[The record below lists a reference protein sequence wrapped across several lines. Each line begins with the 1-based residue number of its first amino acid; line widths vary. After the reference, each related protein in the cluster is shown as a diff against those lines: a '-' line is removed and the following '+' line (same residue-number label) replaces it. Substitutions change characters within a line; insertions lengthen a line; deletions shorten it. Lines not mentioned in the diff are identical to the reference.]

1 MRNKQNKTPAD
12 QLFFSRTWNFLNVYL
27 TNQAGRNGLG
37 KSIST
42 FKFSDCTKECIYG
55 YREYLLGKGS
65 QPSTVNVRVAAI
77 RSYLNYAADL
87 DVSVQSALTI
97 SQISPCKTIR
107 KEKPIL
113 TEDALAALL
122 AAPPHT
128 RTGIRDR
135 AILVLLY
142 DTAVRINELLNI
154 RLCDR

>member
-1 MRNKQNKTPAD
+1 M
-12 QLFFSRTWNFLNVYL
+12 
-27 TNQAGRNGLG
+27 
-37 KSIST
+37 
-42 FKFSDCTKECIYG
+42 
-55 YREYLLGKGS
+55 
-65 QPSTVNVRVAAI
+65 
-77 RSYLNYAADL
+77 
-87 DVSVQSALTI
+87 QSALTI

-113 TEDALAALL
+113 TKDALAALL